1 MKKPH
6 LALALFFLFPL
17 TSRALEVN
25 SSRELSRLY
34 KAFDKDRDKK
44 LTLDDKIH
52 PDAVFRLNSTP
63 PVSVKGIH
71 QISALA
77 QELKY
82 SEIKNHSLNTDLIF
96 ENPVDR
102 ISRSIRE
109 RYWEGLTRRIDAST
123 IATVIQDSKIP
134 SKKSYLYIP
143 HSDEKSFQYYSSLK
157 QNGFE
162 VRKLPALI
170 SPGFITK
177 LGSEQGLLVL
187 AMDENRGVPYV
198 VPGGRFNEM
207 YGWDSYFHVLGV
219 IQDNRHDLA
228 KGMVD
233 NFVYEIEHYGKILN
247 ANRTYYLTRS
257 QPPFLTS
264 MIRSVFESSP
274 EKDIGWLK
282 KSIEAA
288 LKEYTEVWMGK
299 DRLTKNGLSRYAGFD
314 EGIPPE
320 VEEGHFDYVLKPY
333 AEKYKISVREI
344 EIKFNKGEIKD
355 KNLVEFFKQDRAV
368 RESGHDTT
376 YRWRVGN
383 EDKASDFVTVDLNAL
398 LYRYELD
405 LSYLLKR
412 YFNGKLGSE
421 SADKFSERAAKR
433 KQLIRKYLWNAEKG
447 MFFDYNWKLEKQSDY
462 ISSTVFYPL
471 WASCGHDER
480 YHLLTQDES
489 KRLVNSALKDLEE
502 PGGLV
507 ATARVS
513 LEKYGD
519 KNVERQWDYPY
530 GWPPH
535 QIMAWE
541 GLNCSGFK
549 QEAERLS
556 YKWLYMITKNA
567 ADYSGTIPEK
577 FNVVTKS
584 HKVFV
589 DYGNVG
595 TKFDYITLEGF
606 GWMNASYQL
615 GLKNLSSDKLKQLRK
630 LTPPEIVYK

>member
-1 MKKPH
+1 MKKLH
-6 LALALFFLFPL
+6 LALALFFLQPII
-17 TSRALEVN
+17 SKALEVN
-25 SSRELSRLY
+25 PSAELIRLY

-44 LTLDDKIH
+44 LTLDDKISSG
-52 PDAVFRLNSTP
+52 AVFRLNSTP
-63 PVSVKGIH
+63 PVTVKGLY
-71 QISALA
+71 QISSLA

-82 SEIKNHSLNTDLIF
+82 SEIKNHSVNTDLIF

-109 RYWEGLTRRIDAST
+109 RYWDGLTRRIDAST
-123 IATVIQDSKIP
+123 ITTVIQDSKIP
-134 SKKSYLYIP
+134 SEKSFLYVP
-143 HSDEKSFQYYSSLK
+143 QSDEKSFRYYSSLK
-157 QNGFE
+157 QNDFE
-162 VRKLPALI
+162 VRKLPATI
-170 SPGFITK
+170 PPGYITK
-177 LGSEQGLLVL
+177 LGSQQGLLVL
-187 AMDENRGVPYV
+187 SMEDNKGVPYV

-207 YGWDSYFHVLGV
+207 YGWDSYFHLLGV
-219 IQDNRHDLA
+219 IHDKRYDLA

-233 NFVYEIEHYGKILN
+233 NLVYEIEHYGKILN

-264 MIRSVFESSP
+264 MIKSVFESSSH
-274 EKDIGWLK
+274 KDIEWLK

-288 LKEYTEVWMGK
+288 VKEYSEVWMGK
-299 DRLTKNGLSRYAGFD
+299 DRLTETGLSRYAGFD

-333 AEKYKISVREI
+333 ADKYKVSVREL
-344 EIKFNKGEIKD
+344 ETKFNKGEIKD

-405 LSYLLKR
+405 LAYLLNK
-412 YFNGKLGSE
+412 YFKGKLGTATA
-421 SADKFSERAAKR
+421 ADFYERATKR
-433 KQLIRKYLWNAEKG
+433 KKLIRKYLWNTDKG
-447 MFFDYNWKLEKQSDY
+447 MFFDYNWRLEKQSAY
-462 ISSTVFYPL
+462 ISSTAFYPL
-471 WASCGHDER
+471 WASCGHEEKH
-480 YHLLTQDES
+480 HLLNQAEAR
-489 KRLVNSALKDLEE
+489 KLVSSALKDLEE
-502 PGGLV
+502 SGGLA

-519 KNVERQWDYPY
+519 KNIERQWDYPY

-541 GLNCSGFK
+541 GLLCFGFK
-549 QEAERLS
+549 EEAERLS
-556 YKWLYMITKNA
+556 YKWLHMITKNA
-567 ADYSGTIPEK
+567 ADYNGTIPEK
-577 FNVVTKS
+577 FNVVSKS
-584 HKVFV
+584 HKVFI

-595 TKFDYITLEGF
+595 TKFNYITLEGF

-615 GLKNLSSDKLKQLRK
+615 GLKNLSTDKLKSLRK
-630 LTPPEIVYK
+630 LIPPENVYK